1 MRLVVGVSAVLA
13 VGIAAQVPSQASAS
27 TPDAAGLVAIARSYL
42 EARAAALVMG
52 SGTSQARASLAAV
65 PMAAPLQTE
74 TSQAITVLAARRQAD
89 HAGGVDYIRA
99 VVTLLHPAI
108 STESDGTTTLHVTD
122 DTRLYFKPIR
132 GAPPHEEWSVGR
144 TFTFKQGASVP
155 VLVGARLTDSSGP
168 VTTVDVA
175 PGETAGGAANSSTPA
190 PSSAATVAPGAASTV
205 RSAHPSRLAR
215 TSATKAQGGVVSAIS
230 YYNYSAMISFETKYW
245 NTTLTPR
252 WNNDCTNFLSR
263 ALLAGGWAQVSKL
276 PYGAD
281 RNYSNVWY
289 DSYLPGPGGHW
300 WYSYSWSISNN
311 WNTFARGSGR
321 VTALTNIWYADRT

>member
-1 MRLVVGVSAVLA
+1 MHESIRRVRSRSVSAGGHRAVDRGDLPVHGSAPRSNSGLLIRGTFTGFTSPGRPDLRGPKIGPRLGPLPTSEERATVATFAITGRSGTESMRLVVGVSAVLA

-99 VVTLLHPAI
+99 VVALLHPAI

-168 VTTVDVA
+168 LMTVDVA
-175 PGETAGGAANSSTPA
+175 PGETAGGAANSGTRSRE
-190 PSSAATVAPGAASTV
+190 GAGES
-205 RSAHPSRLAR
+205 
-215 TSATKAQGGVVSAIS
+215 
-230 YYNYSAMISFETKYW
+230 
-245 NTTLTPR
+245 PR
-252 WNNDCTNFLSR
+252 
-263 ALLAGGWAQVSKL
+263 
-276 PYGAD
+276 
-281 RNYSNVWY
+281 
-289 DSYLPGPGGHW
+289 
-300 WYSYSWSISNN
+300 
-311 WNTFARGSGR
+311 
-321 VTALTNIWYADRT
+321 